1 MIKCPKCAK
10 MTELQK
16 QNCSHCGETMEFTVA
31 EKFDLL
37 AESVEVVLKKE
48 MALRKLKKK
57 YQ

>member
-1 MIKCPKCAK
+1 

-16 QNCSHCGETMEFTVA
+16 QNCSHCGETLEFTVA